1 MKYKIYYSDIIAF
14 LFFHIGFLTFP
25 YFEQYN
31 LLKYS
36 IIVIVF
42 VYLFCNYKI
51 IFEKKYRVFDV
62 VLLMFL
68 LVVLI
73 TGYINRNE
81 LKERDVFLAAIV
93 FVLIVMDAFFLFQ
106 CFEHKRVLGRTII
119 IVYHLTALYVVL
131 TDIILVVNQD
141 LVVEKEGYY
150 LIGNKFSVV
159 FAHYLMI
166 CLYWYVKCN
175 KKKILIINK
184 SILALMYVLTFS
196 VALFVECATGVVGC
210 VLLFT
215 LMMFRKR
222 ITLVCVK
229 PIVPIIVLC
238 IACSVLLVSDVMTNN
253 YFVRFIVEDVLQ
265 RDISLTGRM
274 GIYTSMYELF
284 PGHYWSGYGYGS
296 TYEVCMKLLGAPNT
310 QNGLMEIVVQFGLVG
325 AGLFL
330 VLIFFAFRQN
340 SYQNNRRYSMPIISL
355 LYVYIIL
362 ASVEITLELQFLVL
376 LAIMVASAEME
387 KKDIIS
393 I

>member
-81 LKERDVFLAAIV
+81 LKERDVFLAALV
-93 FVLIVMDAFFLFQ
+93 FVLIVMEAFFLFQ
-106 CFEHKRVLGRTII
+106 CFEHKRVLGRTIN

-196 VALFVECATGVVGC
+196 VALFVECATGVVG
-210 VLLFT
+210 
-215 LMMFRKR
+215 
-222 ITLVCVK
+222 
-229 PIVPIIVLC
+229 
-238 IACSVLLVSDVMTNN
+238 
-253 YFVRFIVEDVLQ
+253 
-265 RDISLTGRM
+265 
-274 GIYTSMYELF
+274 
-284 PGHYWSGYGYGS
+284 
-296 TYEVCMKLLGAPNT
+296 
-310 QNGLMEIVVQFGLVG
+310 
-325 AGLFL
+325 
-330 VLIFFAFRQN
+330 
-340 SYQNNRRYSMPIISL
+340 
-355 LYVYIIL
+355 
-362 ASVEITLELQFLVL
+362 
-376 LAIMVASAEME
+376 
-387 KKDIIS
+387 
-393 I
+393 